1 MRTRNFK
8 YPDKAAYDFVSGEL
22 YRRGITLEKI
32 AGIAFDL
39 QKDFYT
45 DAKKAEFLDAAVDV
59 LHKREVLNNAMVA
72 LELDR
77 LATEGQLKQPLQDII
92 ENDSGVFGVDESLAV
107 SIANIY
113 GTIGVTNFGY
123 LDRVKHGVIKELDT
137 QKDGRVNTFIDD
149 LVGALAAAISA
160 KMAHK
165 YA

>member
-1 MRTRNFK
+1 MRTKDFK
-8 YPDKAAYDFVSGEL
+8 YPDKAAFDFVVGEL
-22 YRRGITLEKI
+22 AKREITMATI
-32 AGIAFDL
+32 ADIAFDL
-39 QKDFYT
+39 QKDFYPG
-45 DAKKAEFLDAAVDV
+45 AKKEEFLDSANEV

-77 LATEGQLKQPLQDII
+77 LATEGQLKQPLQNIVA
-92 ENDSGVFGVDESLAV
+92 NDSGVFGVDESLAV

-123 LDRVKHGVIKELDT
+123 LDRVKNGVIKELDT

-149 LVGALAAAISA
+149 LIGALVAAVAA
-160 KMAHK
+160 KMAHQ